1 MAACAMLPNGYSRL
15 MSYKTVE
22 VDLENGRVRPS
33 NAESLPEKAHALL
46 TILTPAPSEREEPY
60 SGPPIGELGAAFCG
74 IGNGTHTDLSTNK
87 AHLDD
92 LGR

>member
-1 MAACAMLPNGYSRL
+1 
-15 MSYKTVE
+15 MSYKTLE

-33 NAESLPEKAHALL
+33 GSETLPDKAHALL
-46 TILTPAPSEREEPY
+46 TILGPAIPQSEPEEVDGPSLA
-60 SGPPIGELGAAFCG
+60 ELAADFLG
-74 IGNGTHTDLSTNK
+74 IGNGTHTDLSFNK